1 MQDCLETPCDENE
14 TVVEPDSPSKE
25 ISKEDLKETLERFK
39 LLAETIDEVFWMKE
53 VKSNR
58 LIYVSSAYE
67 RIWKRSLQSLYE
79 NPDSWLEAVHPE
91 DLHLLVNV
99 LDQNRKH
106 HSQDFNER
114 FRIVHSDGSVKWIR
128 IQSFQVFNGE
138 GKLDRIVGVARD
150 VTKQHE
156 LEKQLA
162 HSQRME
168 SIGSLAGGV
177 AHDFNNIL
185 TVIMGFASLIE
196 LNPNDSQKI
205 LQSVQIIQKTAE
217 RGATLVKQLLT
228 LARKTE
234 SVFQTL
240 TFNDLIL
247 EAVNIARS
255 TFPKSIRILTDLQ
268 EESIKI
274 RADYTQIHQ
283 IFVNLILNAKDAM
296 PGGGDLFIRLKEV
309 DPPKFPMQSE
319 PSKNQRYALLEIS
332 DSGIGMDEETKVKIF
347 DPFFTTKGLGKGT
360 GLGLSLVYGIVENHG
375 GIIRVESEPNRGSK
389 FSVYIPIERST
400 RSEYSSPFQN
410 LNVKTPTRSTILLV
424 EDEQMI
430 REPLTHYLSRI
441 GYDVVAAED
450 GEIALDLFEKH
461 KDRIQIV
468 ICDLNLPKRNGL
480 EVLKKIRSTF
490 SEIPLI
496 LASGYMDPQCRDAME
511 PLGLHRV
518 IQKPYD
524 FKTIRQ
530 ILQDLQPI

>member
-1 MQDCLETPCDENE
+1 MQDCLETPCAEE
-14 TVVEPDSPSKE
+14 EAKSTPKE
-25 ISKEDLKETLERFK
+25 FSHEELMETLERFK

-53 VKSNR
+53 VKTNR
-58 LIYVSSAYE
+58 LLYVSSAYE

-79 NPDSWLEAVHPE
+79 NPDSWLDAVHPE

-106 HSQDFNER
+106 HGEDFNER
-114 FRIVHSDGSVKWIR
+114 FRIVHTDGTVKWIR
-128 IQSFQVFNGE
+128 IQSFRVLNGE

-156 LEKQLA
+156 LERQLA

-240 TFNDLIL
+240 PLNDLIL

-268 EESIKI
+268 DEKIKI

-296 PGGGDLFIRLKEV
+296 PSGGELFIRLKEV
-309 DPPKFPMQSE
+309 EDSPVAIQSDK
-319 PSKNQRYALLEIS
+319 SKNQRYALLEIS
-332 DSGIGMDEETKVKIF
+332 DTGIGMDEETKGKIF

-375 GIIRVESEPNRGSK
+375 GAIRVESEPDQGSK
-389 FSVYIPIERST
+389 FSVYIPIERSAHLQ
-400 RSEYSSPFQN
+400 SAAPFQN
-410 LNVKTPTRSTILLV
+410 SNVTQPIRSTILLV

-430 REPLTHYLSRI
+430 REPLTHYLSRA
-441 GYDVVAAED
+441 GYEVIAAED
-450 GEIALDLFEKH
+450 GEIALDLFEKN

-480 EVLKKIRSTF
+480 EVLNRIRSVH
-490 SEIPLI
+490 EEMPLI
-496 LASGYMDPQCRDAME
+496 LASGYMDPQCKDAME
-511 PLGLHRV
+511 PLGLYRV

-530 ILQDLQPI
+530 ILTDLQPTVKD